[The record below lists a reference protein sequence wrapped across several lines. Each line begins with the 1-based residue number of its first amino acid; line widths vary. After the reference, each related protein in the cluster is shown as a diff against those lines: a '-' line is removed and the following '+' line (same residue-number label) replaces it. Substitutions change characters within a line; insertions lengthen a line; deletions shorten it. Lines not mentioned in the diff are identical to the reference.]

1 MERIKS
7 SLLSTYANYNSLEI
21 PYNEEEV
28 TKASLQIKELF
39 DKISNMVVYRDGF
52 YRKLNNLEIF
62 VAIYEFVSNRVFVE
76 EQKTSYDLIGT
87 LITNKGVCKGY
98 CELMSFLCES
108 LNIPFLY
115 KKSEVVNKDGIS
127 PLYPHANFEVIV
139 QDNNGFNH
147 CLHCDPAI
155 DSPKEEA
162 EIMGLNALLIH
173 DTDINKYYHKQVPS
187 GSDISNFYNN
197 FLSEQNFESS
207 ILLLN
212 KVNFIE
218 QMTSSKN
225 DKEIIDDHF
234 IELRNNLIELN
245 KFFKINIDFD
255 FLNHDQLIEAYKTMY
270 EYYVSIAQPI
280 NSEELKEAIINVKT
294 AEIMYKNQLEYEKA
308 QKQSQK
314 IFEQRMKKSIDLQKK
329 YWDNDNGVSLMFVEV
344 NKKSELKK

>member
-127 PLYPHANFEVIV
+127 PL
-139 QDNNGFNH
+139 
-147 CLHCDPAI
+147 
-155 DSPKEEA
+155 
-162 EIMGLNALLIH
+162 
-173 DTDINKYYHKQVPS
+173 
-187 GSDISNFYNN
+187 
-197 FLSEQNFESS
+197 
-207 ILLLN
+207 
-212 KVNFIE
+212 
-218 QMTSSKN
+218 
-225 DKEIIDDHF
+225 
-234 IELRNNLIELN
+234 
-245 KFFKINIDFD
+245 
-255 FLNHDQLIEAYKTMY
+255 
-270 EYYVSIAQPI
+270 
-280 NSEELKEAIINVKT
+280 
-294 AEIMYKNQLEYEKA
+294 
-308 QKQSQK
+308 
-314 IFEQRMKKSIDLQKK
+314 
-329 YWDNDNGVSLMFVEV
+329 
-344 NKKSELKK
+344 